1 MTHFNRTPGKTVLA
15 RRLRRDG
22 TDVEKKLWHRLRNG
36 QICNARFRRQHPAGG
51 YILDF
56 YCPALALAIE
66 LDGGQHAQSGPR
78 DRERDTW
85 LKQKG
90 VTVLRFWNTDVIDNM
105 NGVLEVIAA
114 KISELRSVPAPFHQ
128 RWRGAHPI
136 DPHPAAFGRRPPP
149 FRGR

>member
-36 QICNARFRRQHPAGG
+36 QISNAHFRRQHPAGP

-56 YCPALALAIE
+56 YCSALALDIE
-66 LDGGQHAQSGPR
+66 LDGGQHTISSTR
-78 DRERDTW
+78 DRERDAW

-90 VTVLRFWNTDVIDNM
+90 VTVLRFWNTDVIENM
-105 NGVLEVIAA
+105 NSVLEVIAA
-114 KISELRSVPAPFHQ
+114 KISELRSRAVSSHPQ
-128 RWRGAHPI
+128 WRFTAT
-136 DPHPAAFGRRPPP
+136 DPHPALTRRPPP